1 MQSRGGNTVVTSPG
15 TAGARIPDTRPDPVA
30 SDTHLDTGTLI
41 RKRDT
46 LFETARNERGFLLL
60 IGVAFIAAAAATPY
74 PEVAR
79 WVGFLLAAYSTVA
92 NDSIQTVGTFIASN
106 EYRRW
111 WVLWAFIGGVF
122 LVVTTFGWLTYGG
135 DVSYGRLSAKGFTET
150 PQAFTFL
157 QVAAPVVLLVL
168 TRLRMPVSTSVLILS
183 CFATE
188 ASGVQAVLMKSVS
201 GYVVAFVTAVIAFG
215 ATARVTQRYMTGKPS
230 RWWVPAQWAATATL
244 WSSWIMQDMANLAVY
259 LPRQLGLTEFL
270 AFAAVVAGGLGILF
284 FLRGDKIQRVVS
296 EKSSVVD
303 IRPATTIDFV
313 YALILFGFV
322 HHSPIPMST
331 TWVFIGLLAGRELTM
346 ILLGASDRTFRQGLR
361 IAGRDLLYTS
371 IGLVV
376 SIVLAVVANP
386 VFHDAI
392 LGP

>member
-1 MQSRGGNTVVTSPG
+1 MQGPGGNTVVTSAAAAG
-15 TAGARIPDTRPDPVA
+15 TRLPDPPTTPLPA
-30 SDTHLDTGTLI
+30 DSHLDTGTLI

-60 IGVAFIAAAAATPY
+60 VGVASIAAAASTPF

-79 WVGFLLAAYSTVA
+79 WIGFLLAAYSTVA

-106 EYRRW
+106 EHRRW

-122 LVVTTFGWLTYGG
+122 LVVVTAGWLTHGG

-157 QVAAPVVLLVL
+157 QVAAPVVLLIL

-188 ASGVQAVLMKSVS
+188 ASGVGDVLIKSVS
-201 GYVVAFVTAVIAFG
+201 GYGVAFVTAVVAFG

-230 RWWVPAQWAATATL
+230 RWWVPAQWIATATL

-259 LPRQLGLTEFL
+259 LPRTLNVTEFL
-270 AFAAVVAGGLGILF
+270 AFVAVVAGGLGVLF
-284 FLRGDKIQRVVS
+284 FLRGDKIQRIVS

-313 YALILFGFV
+313 YAVILFVFV
-322 HHSPIPMST
+322 KASPIPMST
-331 TWVFIGLLAGRELTM
+331 TWVFIGLLAGRELVM
-346 ILLGASDRTFRQGLR
+346 ILLGASDRPFRQGLR

-376 SIVLAVVANP
+376 SILLAIVANP

-392 LGP
+392 LGK